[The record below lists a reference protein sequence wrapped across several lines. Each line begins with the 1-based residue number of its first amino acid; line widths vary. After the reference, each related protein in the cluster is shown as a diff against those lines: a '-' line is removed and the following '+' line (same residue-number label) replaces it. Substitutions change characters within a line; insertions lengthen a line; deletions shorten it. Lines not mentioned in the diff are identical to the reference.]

1 MTVIKWSSKVVWVLC
16 LGCMILWVD
25 GVQSWGSK
33 DPGKVLLR
41 DIQVLTLRQGK
52 MTTGKRSS
60 VPQLKCVG
68 GSAQGAFNPQV
79 VQCYNRGWDG
89 VDVQWECKADMDNLY
104 RFGEVEVVCEGYD
117 YPEDAYITKGSCG
130 LEYTLEYTQEG
141 RAKKSQGGGGGGGWF
156 AGGGDT
162 TSHSSSY
169 SDRTSSYKTSDFHGK
184 WQGVSDLVFLGGI
197 AFAIYAIYKCCLAP
211 SLGNNV
217 GDRQYSSTDGDYP
230 TGGPGGGGWTRP
242 PGHSNHT
249 SNTSYGGGGGGHYD
263 GGCGGGGDTYSRPR
277 APGTGGTGGFWSG
290 MATGGLLGYLFGG
303 GGGGRGYYNNGYG
316 YGRRQGY
323 GTWGGS
329 TGGSSWFGG
338 SGGGGGGS
346 FSSSSSSSSSSGT
359 RTASGF
365 GGTRRR

>member
-1 MTVIKWSSKVVWVLC
+1 MTAKWNRVTWLLC
-16 LGCMILWVD
+16 LACLALMVSGAH
-25 GVQSWGSK
+25 SWGSK

-41 DIQVLTLRQGK
+41 DVQVLTLRQGK
-52 MTTGKRSS
+52 MTAGKRSS

-68 GSAQGAFNPQV
+68 GSAQGVFNPQV
-79 VQCYNRGWDG
+79 VQCYNRGFDG

-117 YPEDAYITKGSCG
+117 YPDDAYITKGSCG

-141 RAKKSQGGGGGGGWF
+141 RAKKKSGGGGGWF
-156 AGGGDT
+156 GGD
-162 TSHSSSY
+162 SHTYSSNYESSSSNY
-169 SDRTSSYKTSDFHGK
+169 RMPSDFGK
-184 WQGVSDLVFLGGI
+184 WKGLSDLVFLGGI
-197 AFAIYAIYKCCLAP
+197 AFTIYAIYKCCLGP

-230 TGGPGGGGWTRP
+230 TGGPGGGGWSRP
-242 PGHSNHT
+242 SNNTHSN
-249 SNTSYGGGGGGHYD
+249 NYGGGGGHYD
-263 GGCGGGGDTYSRPR
+263 AGCGGGDTYSRQR

-303 GGGGRGYYNNGYG
+303 GGGGRTGGYYNNGYG
-316 YGRRQGY
+316 YARRQGY
-323 GTWGGS
+323 GGAWGGG
-329 TGGSSWFGG
+329 GGSWFGGG
-338 SGGGGGGS
+338 SGGGGSS
-346 FSSSSSSSSSSGT
+346 FSSSSSSSSGT

>member
-1 MTVIKWSSKVVWVLC
+1 MTNATKLQKSGWIIGL
-16 LGCMILWVD
+16 LWLTLALSDVHC
-25 GVQSWGSK
+25 WGSK

-41 DIQVLTLRQGK
+41 DIQVLTLRNGK

-60 VPQLKCVG
+60 PVPQLKCVG

-104 RFGEVEVVCEGYD
+104 RFGEIEVVCEGYD
-117 YPEDAYITKGSCG
+117 YPDDAYITKGSCG

-141 RAKKSQGGGGGGGWF
+141 RAKRKDSSSGWF
-156 AGGGDT
+156 GSD
-162 TSHSSSY
+162 SHSSSWHH
-169 SDRTSSYKTSDFHGK
+169 DRTRSELNGK
-184 WQGVSDLVFLGGI
+184 WKGIGDLVTLGGI
-197 AFAIYAIYKCCLAP
+197 AFAMYAIYKCCLAP
-211 SLGNNV
+211 SLGHNV

-230 TGGPGGGGWTRP
+230 TGGPGGG
-242 PGHSNHT
+242 S
-249 SNTSYGGGGGGHYD
+249 GGGGGWFNPGGQNQNQHHQGGGFND
-263 GGCGGGGDTYSRPR
+263 GSCGGGGDTYTR

-303 GGGGRGYYNNGYG
+303 SGYNRTNYNNYGGYWGGR
-316 YGRRQGY
+316 RGY
-323 GTWGGS
+323 GTGNWGG
-329 TGGSSWFGG
+329 TGGGSWF
-338 SGGGGGGS
+338 GGGGGGRTYT
-346 FSSSSSSSSSSGT
+346 SSSSPSSSSSSGT